1 MGHSCGHN
9 PDAAAVI
16 AARQGKDAAM
26 AMFHE
31 GNRALQDRYGGRA
44 CADRIVELVGASALS
59 DEYVAFVESVPF
71 FFLATAA
78 GDTVDCSFKGGAP
91 GLVRALAP
99 DLLAFPDYDGNRMYK
114 SLGNIAVN
122 PNVGLLF
129 MKFGVEEGPGAL
141 YLRLRVSGVARVV
154 DDHPEMGGWPGAQ
167 RVVEVRVREVFPNC
181 PRYIPQMAMVAP
193 SRHVPVADAPQP
205 TPLWKTIPE
214 IAEVL

>member
-1 MGHSCGHN
+1 
-9 PDAAAVI
+9 
-16 AARQGKDAAM
+16 M
-26 AMFHE
+26 AMFHA
-31 GNRALQDRYGGRA
+31 GNRALQDRYEGRA

-59 DEYVAFVESVPF
+59 EEYVAFVESVPF

-78 GDTVDCSFKGGAP
+78 GENVDCSFKGGAP

-114 SLGNIAVN
+114 SLGNIEAN

-129 MKFGVEEGPGAL
+129 MKFGAEEGQGAL
-141 YLRLRVSGVARVV
+141 YLRLRVSGVARLC
-154 DDHPEMGGWPGAQ
+154 DEHPEIGRWPGAR

-181 PRYIPQMAMVAP
+181 PRYIPEMAVVAP
-193 SRHVPVADAPQP
+193 SRHVPAAGAEQP